1 MCIITSAKAKRMGCF
16 QYIFVSVML
25 LRNFD
30 EIFGFVVQQGRDY
43 MFVAVQLFRF
53 CTVKR

>member
-1 MCIITSAKAKRMGCF
+1 
-16 QYIFVSVML
+16 ML